1 LPQADAPEL
10 FNAIE
15 RAVTDSILRNRQRTP
30 QFQLQLRNNVQN
42 VIQHIIFE
50 KTRINPVV
58 IGMVSY
64 AGQNGVMNVAG

>member
-1 LPQADAPEL
+1 
-10 FNAIE
+10 
-15 RAVTDSILRNRQRTP
+15 
-30 QFQLQLRNNVQN
+30 VQN

-64 AGQNGVMNVAG
+64 AGQNGAVNEAG